1 MKRIIAI
8 ILAAI
13 MVFSIAACAAK
24 QTSDE
29 PQTDAVQNDAQA
41 STEAENTADDTAEST
56 EPVTINLWSQFS
68 DPNSTDGNY
77 IAFYEALDALK
88 TAMPEVN
95 VVHEGTEQEAYKV
108 KMKTSMAAN
117 ELPDVFFNWGSATI
131 KPYVDAE
138 LVLPLN
144 DYLDDATMSRLLGG
158 TTDNFTFDGKIYGL
172 PYSVAVASLYA
183 NTALFEQYGL
193 TIPTNYEEL
202 VTAVETFKEN
212 GITPIALGENT
223 LWPGL
228 MIYGIMAIRMA
239 GTEYF
244 NQAMSGTATFQTE
257 ELIQAAQYLQNLSE
271 MGAFGDSVMSTSQ
284 DDAVAM
290 IKQGKAAMMFMGS
303 WLNGDCEADD
313 SLVKGQVDVIKF
325 PLLDGGSDNIN
336 EFHGGCG
343 EGFFV
348 SASTE
353 HPKEAAAVVAF
364 ITEYMSKVQYAA
376 GSGMPAWSA
385 DLSDVSDL
393 NRLSVEIAELTADA
407 TGYVYWLDTISEGSA
422 ADSLKNEIAELIA
435 LQQTPEQ
442 FCADLDAIYLK

>member
-1 MKRIIAI
+1 
-8 ILAAI
+8 
-13 MVFSIAACAAK
+13 
-24 QTSDE
+24 
-29 PQTDAVQNDAQA
+29 
-41 STEAENTADDTAEST
+41 
-56 EPVTINLWSQFS
+56 
-68 DPNSTDGNY
+68 
-77 IAFYEALDALK
+77 
-88 TAMPEVN
+88 
-95 VVHEGTEQEAYKV
+95 
-108 KMKTSMAAN
+108 
-117 ELPDVFFNWGSATI
+117 
-131 KPYVDAE
+131 
-138 LVLPLN
+138 
-144 DYLDDATMSRLLGG
+144 
-158 TTDNFTFDGKIYGL
+158 
-172 PYSVAVASLYA
+172 
-183 NTALFEQYGL
+183 
-193 TIPTNYEEL
+193 
-202 VTAVETFKEN
+202 
-212 GITPIALGENT
+212 
-223 LWPGL
+223 

>member
-13 MVFSIAACAAK
+13 MVFSMAACAAK

-239 GTEYF
+239 GTEY
-244 NQAMSGTATFQTE
+244 
-257 ELIQAAQYLQNLSE
+257 
-271 MGAFGDSVMSTSQ
+271 STRQ
-284 DDAVAM
+284 
-290 IKQGKAAMMFMGS
+290 
-303 WLNGDCEADD
+303 C
-313 SLVKGQVDVIKF
+313 
-325 PLLDGGSDNIN
+325 
-336 EFHGGCG
+336 
-343 EGFFV
+343 
-348 SASTE
+348 
-353 HPKEAAAVVAF
+353 
-364 ITEYMSKVQYAA
+364 
-376 GSGMPAWSA
+376 PARRPS
-385 DLSDVSDL
+385 
-393 NRLSVEIAELTADA
+393 RR
-407 TGYVYWLDTISEGSA
+407 
-422 ADSLKNEIAELIA
+422 KN
-435 LQQTPEQ
+435 
-442 FCADLDAIYLK
+442 